1 MPLGDPVRIVQEIA
15 KVFDHLGIPY
25 FVGGSLASSLH
36 GIPRATQDVDIVAEI
51 EEEHILP
58 LVEELQS
65 EFYVDADMIKDAV
78 SRQACFNV
86 IHLDTMFKADIFI
99 LKPDEPSRNEMAR
112 RRRYQIVENTP
123 QGLFLASP
131 EDVIV
136 HKLYWYQ
143 KGGELSERQWNDV
156 LGILKVQSASLDYSY
171 LKKAAEKREVADLL
185 QSAFEEAKLD

>member
-78 SRQACFNV
+78 SRQACFNI
-86 IHLDTMFKADIFI
+86 IHLDT
-99 LKPDEPSRNEMAR
+99 
-112 RRRYQIVENTP
+112 IV
-123 QGLFLASP
+123 
-131 EDVIV
+131 
-136 HKLYWYQ
+136 
-143 KGGELSERQWNDV
+143 
-156 LGILKVQSASLDYSY
+156 
-171 LKKAAEKREVADLL
+171 
-185 QSAFEEAKLD
+185 